1 METNNTLTLTPIN
14 GELRIRD
21 IDLAERLGFAD
32 PRMIRKL
39 IKSNKEKLNGFSILY
54 AVEIIHNGAGRPATE
69 YYLDRQQSL
78 FICMKSETDNAFDV
92 QVDIIRV
99 YDAHLSG
106 KLQPTTITDPIIA
119 ALVHGLMEI
128 DGIKQQQVVI
138 VRKTEQLESRVE
150 QVELQHRNG
159 VPQGY
164 LSRSQA
170 HVLHGVGL
178 SEKVFHL
185 ALHQLEVPTTPY
197 IHHAEDGNDVATFAY
212 LESDIADAVR
222 TFLEDAIQVTRC
234 MCESPLLNGRRF
246 RYFK

>member
-1 METNNTLTLTPIN
+1 
-14 GELRIRD
+14 
-21 IDLAERLGFAD
+21 
-32 PRMIRKL
+32 
-39 IKSNKEKLNGFSILY
+39 
-54 AVEIIHNGAGRPATE
+54 
-69 YYLDRQQSL
+69 
-78 FICMKSETDNAFDV
+78 MKSETDNAFDV

>member
-1 METNNTLTLTPIN
+1 MEHCNTLSALPITMNSREIAELVESRHIDVMRSIDRLVERGVIRKTPLAFFEEIN
-14 GELRIRD
+14 N
-21 IDLAERLGFAD
+21 LGFSVKREMYVFDHAHKRD
-32 PRMIRKL
+32 SFIVVAQLSPEFTARL
-39 IKSNKEKLNGFSILY
+39 
-54 AVEIIHNGAGRPATE
+54 V
-69 YYLDRQQSL
+69 DRWQEL
-78 FICMKSETDNAFDV
+78 EAAAAK
-92 QVDIIRV
+92 
-99 YDAHLSG
+99 
-106 KLQPTTITDPIIA
+106 PTITDPIIA

-246 RYFK
+246 RYSK